1 MRSTGRFSSIIRHG
15 VLVTVLRTQ
24 AYYVVPDTY
33 ITSTVQ
39 VGVQSSRDKSRQVA
53 CKHSVNYMVRLGW
66 PDAASVILSP

>member
-39 VGVQSSRDKSRQVA
+39 VGISHHGTSHDRSP
-53 CKHSVNYMVRLGW
+53 VNTL
-66 PDAASVILSP
+66 